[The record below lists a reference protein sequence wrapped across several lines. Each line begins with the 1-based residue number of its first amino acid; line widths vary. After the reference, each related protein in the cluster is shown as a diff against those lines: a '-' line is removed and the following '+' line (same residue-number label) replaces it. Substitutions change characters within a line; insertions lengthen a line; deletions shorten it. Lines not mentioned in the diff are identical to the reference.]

1 MKFGNRFMA
10 QDDKAGALPTLYA
23 ATQDNPRR
31 ELRRPGRLPGA
42 ALGGDGP
49 VPGRGRKG
57 PRKPSRRTIVHPQ
70 SWPEDLDHTGKRVI
84 VIGSG
89 ATAATLVPTMAE
101 TGLDEHQVRRWT
113 PCRRWTV
120 IAMLAYALLAV
131 LAAPNRRS
139 IPLPPG

>member
-1 MKFGNRFMA
+1 
-10 QDDKAGALPTLYA
+10 
-23 ATQDNPRR
+23 
-31 ELRRPGRLPGA
+31 
-42 ALGGDGP
+42 
-49 VPGRGRKG
+49 
-57 PRKPSRRTIVHPQ
+57 VHPQ

-89 ATAATLVPTMAE
+89 ATAAALVPAMAE

-113 PCRRWTV
+113 PWRRWTV

-131 LAAPNRRS
+131 LAAPNRHS